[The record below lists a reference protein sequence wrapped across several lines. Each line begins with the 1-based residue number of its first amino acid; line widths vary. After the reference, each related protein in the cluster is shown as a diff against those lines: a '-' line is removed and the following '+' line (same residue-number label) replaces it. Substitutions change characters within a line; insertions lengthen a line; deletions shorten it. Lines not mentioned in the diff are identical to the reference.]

1 MSAAPPPSLVL
12 FSHCGPRV
20 VVGVRVP
27 PLCPLCGASLGGAP
41 LPEPPVSLR
50 APLSSAHS
58 SPHQLAVRPTRGAFL
73 TDYHEGVDLHVGIS
87 DSQGG
92 VYHFWEGGVS
102 RDACGWG
109 SCVCVPLRDCIA
121 PQGSG
126 EPWGA
131 WGWGLGGGW
140 GAGNPLWDSH
150 LEAMAQSAEW
160 SSESYEELGHNCFD
174 FALAFLALV
183 QQRLALPAWG
193 SPTEEPPTEEPP
205 TGCTQPTPRER
216 WGEEESGGRGAR
228 RRRSEEGAS
237 DSASV
242 SVNDAASDA
251 VNNTE
256 SGSPSNSASVPGS
269 DSSASVPGRE
279 RARLRLVER
288 VLVPATRRVSR
299 YLAVLAHVLAHG
311 YYLPPDT

>member
-1 MSAAPPPSLVL
+1 MSAGPPPSLVV

-27 PLCPLCGASLGGAP
+27 PLCPLCGASLEGVP
-41 LPEPPVSLR
+41 LSEPPVSLR

-58 SPHQLAVRPTRGAFL
+58 SPHQLAVRPTRGDFL

-92 VYHFWEGGVS
+92 VFHFWEGGVS

-109 SCVCVPLRDCIA
+109 SCVCVPLLDCIA
-121 PQGSG
+121 PQGSE
-126 EPWGA
+126 EPWGGGWGA

-150 LEAMAQSAEW
+150 LEAMAQSVEW
-160 SSESYEELGHNCFD
+160 SSESYEELAHNCFD

-183 QQRLALPAWG
+183 QQRLAPPARG
-193 SPTEEPPTEEPP
+193 SPTEPT
-205 TGCTQPTPRER
+205 TGRTQPTSRER
-216 WGEEESGGRGAR
+216 WREEESGGRGVRR
-228 RRRSEEGAS
+228 RRRSEEGVS

-242 SVNDAASDA
+242 SASDAASDA
-251 VNNTE
+251 A
-256 SGSPSNSASVPGS
+256 SGSLSNSAS

-299 YLAVLAHVLAHG
+299 YLTVLAHVLAHG
-311 YYLPPDT
+311 YYLASELPPDT